1 MDYQTELRRRV
12 ISAGALT
19 SVLAFAA
26 LGAAVST
33 FFGIKSLIA
42 TSDIEGTVI
51 PAVSAAVVGVGLFC
65 IWHRI
70 ATLVPMLQSPG
81 RQALGIGLATTVS
94 LVTILTSSW
103 FIATTIGGVR
113 AVQAYMNDY
122 IAHTNTRL
130 GHAVLNFSEEQSLI
144 PSIQNFAAGWR
155 VQAKSEASQ
164 GIISGHSGSGPLVA
178 TLDGAAAELEKLG
191 VNMRRTRTEFLGL
204 QEQAES
210 LLADLS
216 KIANA
221 LEAASPASQARF
233 SETAGRFFQKLREME
248 RLSLLPQVKLG
259 GVAVLTTPTSGSI
272 ADSIN
277 TIQATLHKQ
286 TRELHAAVKKIEA
299 SRQSVDDIPYI
310 PTNRGMATWE
320 FANAVP
326 GAWLVGIG
334 IDLLPFLVLLLLM
347 LTHSEARQPYLE
359 RVPSSVVS
367 GVRDLR
373 NAG

>member
-1 MDYQTELRRRV
+1 MDYQTELRHRV
-12 ISAGALT
+12 IRAGALT
-19 SVLAFAA
+19 GVLAFAA

-33 FFGIKSLIA
+33 FFGIKSLVP
-42 TSDIEGTVI
+42 TSGIEATVI
-51 PAVSAAVVGVGLFC
+51 PAVSAAVVGVSLFS

-70 ATLVPMLQSPG
+70 VTLVPMLQSPG
-81 RQALGIGLATTVS
+81 RQALGIGLAATVS

-103 FIATTIGGVR
+103 FIATSIGGVR
-113 AVQAYMNDY
+113 AVQAYMNAY
-122 IAHTNTRL
+122 IANANTRL

-144 PSIQNFAAGWR
+144 PSIQHYAAGWR

-164 GIISGHSGSGPLVA
+164 GIISGRNGSGPLVA

-191 VNMRRTRTEFLGL
+191 ANMRRTRTEFLGL
-204 QEQAES
+204 QERAES

-221 LEAASPASQARF
+221 PEAASPPSQARF

-259 GVAVLTTPTSGSI
+259 GVAVLTTPTSGSM
-272 ADSIN
+272 ADNINSI
-277 TIQATLHKQ
+277 QVALRKQ
-286 TRELHAAVKKIEA
+286 TRELQAAVKNIET

-310 PTNRGMATWE
+310 PTNQGIATWE

-347 LTHSEARQPYLE
+347 LTHGEARQPYVE
-359 RVPSSVVS
+359 RLPFSVVG
-367 GVRDLR
+367 GVRELR
-373 NAG
+373 NAS